1 MKIMS
6 FNDYQYIRPILD
18 EYKEQA
24 QQIFLEM
31 DQATTKEALT
41 NSIQQYIAAY
51 KSLLSMQTLAY
62 IRNSIDT
69 RDEFYDQEITYWD
82 ENEPYFDEI
91 NNVYYQKLMA
101 HPHLD
106 LIKDDFP
113 HTYFK
118 MIENKL
124 SIFDPKIISDLQ
136 AENKAATEYTKLI
149 ASAQI
154 EFDDKTLTL
163 AQMGPYT
170 QHHDRNIRKTASNKV
185 WAWFEEH
192 EQQFDEIYDS
202 LVKVR
207 TQMAHKLGFES
218 FTEMAYRRMQRLD
231 YNQKMVANYRQQIL
245 EDVVPVANKLYN
257 RQAKRLNLD
266 KLEYYDVAL
275 QFLDGNA
282 TPIGSFEDTINS
294 GKEMYHEL
302 SKETGEFFDFM
313 LDNNL
318 LDLIAKPGKQSG
330 GYMTFMHDYEAPFIF
345 SNFNGT
351 SGDVDVLTHEAG
363 HAFQGYQSRHIQIPE
378 VHMPTHEACE
388 IHSMSMEFITW
399 PFMEKFFGPQADK
412 YRFSHLSDGLQF
424 LPYGV
429 LVDHF
434 QHEIYNNPEMTPA
447 ERKET
452 WKKLDQQYRPHLDFS
467 DNEFADRGTF
477 WYRQGH
483 IFQSPFYYIDYTLA
497 QVCAF
502 QFWKRSIIEQDP
514 TTWDDYM
521 AICKVGG
528 TQSFTEIVDTAHLLS
543 PFEDGTLKSIVKDI
557 DAWLAKQPF

>member
-31 DQATTKEALT
+31 DQATTKEALS
-41 NSIQQYIAAY
+41 NAIQKYIATY

-69 RDEFYDQEITYWD
+69 RDEFYEQEIAYWD
-82 ENEPYFDEI
+82 ENDPYFDEI
-91 NNVYYQKLMA
+91 NNVYYQKLMS

-124 SIFDPKIISDLQ
+124 SVFDPKIISDLQ
-136 AENKAATEYTKLI
+136 AENKAVTQYNKLI

-163 AQMGPYT
+163 AQMSPYT
-170 QHHDRNIRKTASNKV
+170 QHHNRDIRKAASNKV
-185 WAWFEEH
+185 WAWFEKH
-192 EQQFDEIYDS
+192 EQEFDEIYDS

-231 YNQKMVANYRQQIL
+231 YNQEMVSNYRQQIL
-245 EDVVPVANKLYN
+245 EDVVPVANKLYD

-282 TPIGSFEDTINS
+282 IPVGSFEDTINS

-330 GYMTFMHDYEAPFIF
+330 GYMTFIHDYEAPYIF

-378 VHMPTHEACE
+378 VHMPTLEACE

-399 PFMEKFFGPQADK
+399 PYMDKFFGPQADK

-434 QHEIYNNPEMTPA
+434 QHEIYNNPDMTPS

-467 DNEFADRGTF
+467 DNEFADKGTF

-502 QFWKRSIIEQDP
+502 QFWKRTIIKKDP

-528 TQSFTEIVDTAHLLS
+528 TQSFTQIVDTAHLLS
-543 PFEDGTLKSIVKDI
+543 PFEDGTLKAIVKDI
-557 DAWLAKQPF
+557 DLWLANQPF